1 MRKTINK
8 TQVKGLLQTAF
19 GFATENGILY
29 VESMNYD
36 GDEETFSLRDCHT
49 GLLHTF
55 LWEFCLEGEG
65 SVWFTYENDEQIRL
79 TPVIRLLDNLN

>member
-1 MRKTINK
+1 MRETISK
-8 TQVKGLLQTAF
+8 SRVKALLQTVF

-29 VESMNYD
+29 AESMEVE
-36 GDEETFSLRDCHT
+36 EETFSLRDCRT

-79 TPVIRLLDNLN
+79 TPLIRLLDSLEN